1 MATRKYTDDH
11 IRFLRDNVVGRSYAE
26 LTALFNEHFGTNIP
40 ASKILSLAMRNGLKN
55 GIERRLKK
63 GDNVVAA
70 TQFKKGHVTWN
81 KGMKGLKCVKT
92 GGEATQFKKGNR
104 PQNYKPVGTELVN
117 TDGYVV
123 VKIADPRK
131 WRQKHIL
138 IWEAANGPVPK
149 GHCLMFADGNPMNV
163 TLDNLM
169 LITRAELAVMNK
181 FRLITE
187 DAELNRIGLVL
198 AKVIRKATERKR
210 KGKAAKR

>member
-1 MATRKYTDDH
+1 MATRKYTDEH
-11 IRFLRDNVVGRSYAE
+11 IQFLRDNVVGRSYAE
-26 LTALFNEHFGTNIP
+26 TTVLFNEHFGTNIP

-63 GDNVVAA
+63 GDNVGAA

-81 KGMKGLKCVKT
+81 KGMKGARF

-104 PQNYKPVGTELVN
+104 PHNYKPVGTELVN

-123 VKIADPRK
+123 VKIAEPRK

-149 GHCLMFADGNPMNV
+149 GHCLMFADSNPLNV
-163 TLDNLM
+163 TLDNLI

-187 DAELNRIGLVL
+187 DAELNRIGITL
-198 AKVIRKATERKR
+198 AKVIRKTTQR
-210 KGKAAKR
+210 KGKGKVAKG

>member
-1 MATRKYTDDH
+1 MATRKYTDEH
-11 IRFLRDNVVGRSYAE
+11 IRFLRENIVGRSHAE
-26 LTALFNEHFGTNIP
+26 MAILFNEHFGTNIP
-40 ASKILSLAMRNGLKN
+40 ESKILSLSMRNGLKN

-63 GDNVVAA
+63 GDNVGAA

-81 KGMKGLKCVKT
+81 KGMKGLKYVNT

-149 GHCLMFADGNPMNV
+149 GHCLIFADSNPMNV
-163 TLDNLM
+163 TLDNLI
-169 LITRAELAVMNK
+169 LITRAQLAVMNK
-181 FRLITE
+181 R
-187 DAELNRIGLVL
+187 GLVAGSREL
-198 AKVIRKATERKR
+198 TETGVIIADIVMKATQRKR
-210 KGKAAKR
+210 K